1 MRVRVRIRV
10 PHTVAPQVASA
21 LLSVWGTC
29 RVTAAMSEIFA
40 STDNLFVPLISVLL
54 GMDDDFG
61 VRTWLACVLSCGAAV
76 VVAIIDSF
84 ADHGGAAALDLPGA
98 AALVA
103 SAVMYA

>member
-1 MRVRVRIRV
+1 MVWTTSSNPNPDPSPNPKPNPNPNPNPI
-10 PHTVAPQVASA
+10 PHQ
-21 LLSVWGTC
+21 
-29 RVTAAMSEIFA
+29 
-40 STDNLFVPLISVLL
+40 VPLISVLL

-84 ADHGGAAALDLPGA
+84 GDHGGAAALDLPGA

-103 SAVMYA
+103 SAVMYATFR